1 MKLSR
6 FIEVHNLDGP
16 RYVLHCKNNGLVTS
30 RVSGTRGFII
40 LKGESRGSL
49 GEVAHA
55 TRSAQNFSPGPVP
68 KSPKC
73 VPACLCVL
81 CDPEEKPSCHKRT
94 KNEQGGNYKSH
105 LSLTESVRLRLLLIM
120 FMAHNLLP
128 QCLLLPASAI
138 LSFVWIDYV
147 AAYDPHSYPF
157 AASLVAPPA
166 CVGYTFVCLG

>member
-1 MKLSR
+1 MPHAPHRILVRAPFPSHLSVCLR
-6 FIEVHNLDGP
+6 ACGCVVCVCVCCVCFVC
-16 RYVLHCKNNGLVTS
+16 VCA
-30 RVSGTRGFII
+30 RV
-40 LKGESRGSL
+40 
-49 GEVAHA
+49 
-55 TRSAQNFSPGPVP
+55 
-68 KSPKC
+68 
-73 VPACLCVL
+73 
-81 CDPEEKPSCHKRT
+81 PEEKPSCHKRT

>member
-1 MKLSR
+1 MPHAPHRILIRAPFPSHLR
-6 FIEVHNLDGP
+6 VCLRACVRVQGP
-16 RYVLHCKNNGLVTS
+16 PN
-30 RVSGTRGFII
+30 TR
-40 LKGESRGSL
+40 
-49 GEVAHA
+49 
-55 TRSAQNFSPGPVP
+55 
-68 KSPKC
+68 
-73 VPACLCVL
+73 
-81 CDPEEKPSCHKRT
+81 DPEEKPSCHKRT

>member
-1 MKLSR
+1 MPHAPHRILVRAPFPSHLNVCLR
-6 FIEVHNLDGP
+6 ACVCVVVP
-16 RYVLHCKNNGLVTS
+16 RPT
-30 RVSGTRGFII
+30 IP
-40 LKGESRGSL
+40 
-49 GEVAHA
+49 A
-55 TRSAQNFSPGPVP
+55 TRRVQGPP
-68 KSPKC
+68 NIR
-73 VPACLCVL
+73 
-81 CDPEEKPSCHKRT
+81 DPEEKPSCHKRT

-138 LSFVWIDYV
+138 LPFVWIDYV
-147 AAYDPHSYPF
+147 AAYDLHSYPF

>member
-1 MKLSR
+1 MPHAPHRILVRAPFPSHLSVCLR
-6 FIEVHNLDGP
+6 
-16 RYVLHCKNNGLVTS
+16 
-30 RVSGTRGFII
+30 
-40 LKGESRGSL
+40 
-49 GEVAHA
+49 A
-55 TRSAQNFSPGPVP
+55 
-68 KSPKC
+68 C
-73 VPACLCVL
+73 VCVL
-81 CDPEEKPSCHKRT
+81 CAPACPPARTPARRKYARPCRAAAKKPRPTNPATRRVQGPPNIRDPEEKPSCHKRT